1 MNVVLKSK
9 EAENVIQPAE
19 GCCGG
24 PAPAGVAACC
34 VKDAEAKAIGEAG
47 CGCGT
52 ASAQT
57 GAAASACCGTGNQ
70 TLEEINVANAK
81 NGDRQLDALSH
92 DSVRQAVR
100 QQYGRVAAGQA
111 GCGSGGG
118 CCDAPAADASTISQ
132 KLGYSAVEVNS
143 GPVGANMGLGC
154 GNPQAIANLKPGET
168 VLDLGS
174 GGGFDCFLAVRQVG
188 EAGRVIGVDMTP
200 EMVSKARHNAEK
212 SGYENV
218 EFRLGEIESLPVA
231 NDTADVIISNCVINL
246 SPDKPRVFAEAYRV
260 LKPGGR
266 LAISDVVAF
275 AELPE
280 DIRQDMALYTGC
292 MAGASAVS
300 EIEAM
305 LRSTGFE
312 QVRVAPRD
320 ESKSFIRDW
329 APGMPVTD
337 YVISATI
344 EAVKPA
350 T

>member
-1 MNVVLKSK
+1 MNIVRKPNEEEK
-9 EAENVIQPAE
+9 VIQPAE

-24 PAPAGVAACC
+24 PAPAGVTACC
-34 VKDAEAKAIGEAG
+34 VKDAEAKAIGETG

-52 ASAQT
+52 APAQASAPP
-57 GAAASACCGTGNQ
+57 SACCDTGSRA
-70 TLEEINVANAK
+70 LEDISIATAK
-81 NGDRQLDALSH
+81 NGGSLLEAPLH

-118 CCDAPAADASTISQ
+118 CCDAPAADASIVSQ
-132 KLGYSAVEVNS
+132 KLGYSADELSSV
-143 GPVGANMGLGC
+143 PVGANMGLGC

-174 GGGFDCFLAVRQVG
+174 GGGFDCFLAMRQVG

-212 SGYENV
+212 NGYRNV

-231 NDTADVIISNCVINL
+231 NDSVDVIISNCVINL
-246 SPDKPRVFAEAYRV
+246 SPEKPGVFAEAYRV

-275 AELPE
+275 ADLPE
-280 DIRQDMALYTGC
+280 DMRRDMALYTGC
-292 MAGASAVS
+292 MAGASSVS
-300 EIEAM
+300 EVEAM
-305 LRSTGFE
+305 LHSTGFKH
-312 QVRVAPRD
+312 VRVAPKG

-329 APGMPVTD
+329 APGTPITD

-350 T
+350 A